1 MNIWKSFCP
10 FAAIVLVD
18 RVTCCFE
25 PSKFAKLKTEQLQ
38 KIRYK
43 FNPQQQ
49 TIQILN
55 EFCFSFFQ
63 ILSVKF
69 IFSFFRFSVKLWQA
83 TTIHGHKIA
92 SQSGCKLIAYTN
104 FGMAHVISYLL
115 LALVIYAYKGMK
127 AADFAH
133 LDHGIKKNL
142 GWIVCSLFAIG
153 MKHMRFKKYFVKTEF
168 LNSYSTKSTISSAQF
183 KNILYSALF
192 SSYRGSFWYGASYL
206 HGCIYRWS
214 KL

>member
-55 EFCFSFFQ
+55 EFCFSIFQ
-63 ILSVKF
+63 ILSVKLIFF
-69 IFSFFRFSVKLWQA
+69 IFQIFRQIVASHNYPWTQNCISKWLQINC
-83 TTIHGHKIA
+83 IHQFWHGSCHQLFTFG
-92 SQSGCKLIAYTN
+92 SSHLCLQRYEGCWFCP
-104 FGMAHVISYLL
+104 FGSRNQE
-115 LALVIYAYKGMK
+115 KPGM
-127 AADFAH
+127 D
-133 LDHGIKKNL
+133 
-142 GWIVCSLFAIG
+142 C
-153 MKHMRFKKYFVKTEF
+153 
-168 LNSYSTKSTISSAQF
+168 
-183 KNILYSALF
+183 LF
-192 SSYRGSFWYGASYL
+192 SFCNRYEAYAF
-206 HGCIYRWS
+206 
-214 KL
+214 

>member
-1 MNIWKSFCP
+1 MNFVFP
-10 FAAIVLVD
+10 FFRFFL
-18 RVTCCFE
+18 
-25 PSKFAKLKTEQLQ
+25 S
-38 KIRYK
+38 
-43 FNPQQQ
+43 N
-49 TIQILN
+49 
-55 EFCFSFFQ
+55 SFFH
-63 ILSVKF
+63 S
-69 IFSFFRFSVKLWQA
+69 SFFRFSVKLWQA

-153 MKHMRFKKYFVKTEF
+153 MKHMPFKKYFVKTEF